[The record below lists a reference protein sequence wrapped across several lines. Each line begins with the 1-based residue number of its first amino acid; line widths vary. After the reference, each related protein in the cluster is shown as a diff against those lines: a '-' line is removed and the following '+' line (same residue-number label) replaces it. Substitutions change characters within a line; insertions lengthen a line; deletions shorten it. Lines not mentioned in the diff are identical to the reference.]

1 MAAATS
7 FLWVKLMQ
15 SRLQGRPQWE
25 LKMPCWKCVEG
36 ERAPKMLSYNDKV
49 ENGGGENCSLWT
61 AGKICSSGALDEC
74 LSNRVASR
82 SDPAVWVA

>member
-36 ERAPKMLSYNDKV
+36 ERAEDV
-49 ENGGGENCSLWT
+49 ELQ
-61 AGKICSSGALDEC
+61 
-74 LSNRVASR
+74 
-82 SDPAVWVA
+82 

>member
-36 ERAPKMLSYNDKV
+36 ERAEDV
-49 ENGGGENCSLWT
+49 ELQIRWRMEVVRT
-61 AGKICSSGALDEC
+61 ARCGRRG
-74 LSNRVASR
+74 RYVA
-82 SDPAVWVA
+82 AVR